1 MEKLTFHED
10 DFHEYYSLPFLTEEN
25 FIYQYKVVIYNDIF
39 SLYEVKNY
47 ECDDDDDDLEEYEEE
62 EITHY
67 IDIPLPNALI
77 KMKNKL
83 DLRDKDYAKFTEK
96 DLKSRTLL
104 ELYDE
109 FI

>member
-1 MEKLTFHED
+1 MEELTFHED
-10 DFHEYYSLPFLTEEN
+10 DFHEYYSLPFLTEEK
-25 FIYQYKVVIYNDIF
+25 FIYQYKAVIYNDIL

-47 ECDDDDDDLEEYEEE
+47 EYEDDEFEEYDEE
-62 EITHY
+62 EIKHY

-83 DLRDKDYAKFTEK
+83 DLRDKDYSKFTDK
-96 DLKSRTLL
+96 DLKSQTLL
-104 ELYDE
+104 ELYNE